1 METGET
7 ESMKHFI
14 TFEGIDGSGKSTVS
28 KLVYEKLK
36 NEGYDVVLTFEPTD
50 SPVGKFVQ
58 DCIRKNADPF
68 ITSFTF
74 IADRMQH
81 CQQIQQWLH
90 EKKIVLCDRYAE
102 STYAYQAAQLE
113 EEVNN
118 PINWLQELSKDR
130 ILLPDRTFLFVIE
143 PTLSLARIQ
152 HRAELIPFERQA
164 FLEKV
169 HKNYLLLA
177 KGKRFQNLDATQ
189 TIEQLVTICYKDIL
203 K

>member
-36 NEGYDVVLTFEPTD
+36 NEGYDVVFTFEPTD

>member
-1 METGET
+1 
-7 ESMKHFI
+7 
-14 TFEGIDGSGKSTVS
+14 
-28 KLVYEKLK
+28 
-36 NEGYDVVLTFEPTD
+36 
-50 SPVGKFVQ
+50 
-58 DCIRKNADPF
+58 
-68 ITSFTF
+68 
-74 IADRMQH
+74 
-81 CQQIQQWLH
+81 
-90 EKKIVLCDRYAE
+90 
-102 STYAYQAAQLE
+102 LE